1 MSSSQHP
8 VALRIERALRLDRS
22 VSGPTKLLAIVMFLP
37 LIDGIFPALILA
49 GGIDTVAG
57 VVQVGLL
64 VFGGS
69 ATLAVIL
76 AEMDGTPREQAK
88 VVLLV
93 AAGLL
98 PLAAIEAALAPTIAS
113 VLDLVIFERFAALVI
128 AAVAAKTASA
138 RIGEYLPSAGVIVGL
153 GFVASVDPA
162 GAELVF
168 VPDPT
173 TIVRAIA
180 AAGVGVAFALGIAMF
195 GPWLRENLDIDRF
208 RFGSAV
214 ALGVLPLTLLDVTPD
229 QAPLAVLIVAGVL
242 AFDPGGTAESDAAD
256 GAVANGG
263 RDSSDRWTADRGE
276 DAESD
281 RATDSE
287 REPWL

>member
-180 AAGVGVAFALGIAMF
+180 AAGVGVAFALGVALF

>member
-8 VALRIERALRLDRS
+8 VALRLERALRLDRS

-49 GGIDTVAG
+49 GGLDTVAG